1 VTPTLSPATLEMED
15 QMFGRL
21 FPLVALLLAAPLE
34 ASAHHKPGHNPPG
47 QQKKAGLSQR
57 APFVLKRLEG
67 GDTPELKFRTQE
79 SAVLPLDSSVA
90 ADEFAWGLYQDP
102 DFGFTIEV
110 PATSFAAVEG
120 VERGMRFD
128 DVDGDGQLDIYG
140 GFNAAGLTPAEI
152 ADELERNPQIGEI
165 AYRAQGANW
174 IVLSG
179 YYTRDDYVGTDLI
192 FYAKFMFNADRTRLS
207 AFEISYPERDR
218 EAFDPIVERLEA
230 TLTAPL

>member
-1 VTPTLSPATLEMED
+1 
-15 QMFGRL
+15 MFGRL
-21 FPLVALLLAAPLE
+21 LPLVALLLAVPLD
-34 ASAHHKPGHNPPG
+34 ANAHHKPGHNPPG
-47 QQKKAGLSQR
+47 QQKKAGLAQR

-67 GDTPELKFRTQE
+67 GDTPELKFRTEE
-79 SAVLPLDSSVA
+79 SAVIPLDKSDV

-110 PATSFAAVEG
+110 PVTSFAAVEG

-128 DVDGDGQLDIYG
+128 EVDGDGQLDVYG
-140 GFNAAGLTPAEI
+140 GFNTADLTPAEI

-179 YYTRDDYVGTDLI
+179 YYRRDDYVGTDLI

-218 EAFDPIVERLEA
+218 EAFDPIVERLES